1 MVEQITSEGV
11 HTEFAKELGLKEAI
25 SIAVGAMIGGG
36 IFSVLGRLAGIAG
49 PAAMLSFFLGGII
62 AFLTANS
69 YFRLV
74 SKYPSAG
81 GEFVILRKGFK
92 DKPIIGDSIGT
103 MLWLGYSVTIALY
116 AFTFGLYTSEFIHDV
131 TGMYFFDTSN
141 TGLITGRKIFAFLS
155 IFVFM
160 IINLRGVKETGTIQ
174 NVIVAFKLGVL
185 FFIGLLG
192 FLYFKGDRYTPFAN
206 DDDPYGLSDNGD
218 LFGGFSGIVIGA
230 AVIFV
235 SYEGFQV
242 IANTVEE
249 MKYPARD
256 VKRGMYISVI
266 TVTITYMVVTFAT
279 FSLVKDPNNIDEAA
293 LIQAVEFLGG
303 WAVLLITLGAAAST
317 TSAINATLLGSSR
330 LAYVMSDYGAFPK
343 KLAVISKKSKVP
355 YLAIIVTSTIS
366 WLFTF
371 FGNAEEIA
379 EVGSII
385 FLGIF
390 LSINLAILQIF
401 KEERNIIAKV
411 ASVLIIIFMILV
423 FGFFATHLEESL
435 LAIIVLVVFTSLT
448 FLWIFVN
455 KNVQKDVEVDET
467 KYDLPPLGKELIAEF
482 SLTRARTDEFFI
494 DLNNMLVPISGEKF
508 ETQNWQIS
516 ALIARKYNVKV
527 TILYIGNKESKLDK
541 AKEYFDKY
549 QVDYNVI
556 VKKSAKIGVKKGN
569 HKTIPEQIID
579 TYHEGDYQLIT
590 MASRRKKGFLE
601 RLFDKSVSKHVVDN
615 VDSAVLQVHPAKYGQ
630 RRDEI
635 ENMFLLFD
643 GSERDSYLGRWAN
656 IISSAGPA
664 SKVHTYHIVQIPQ
677 TISLSDAA
685 KFPEVIRSGENF
697 RKYAQELTDRL
708 NLNAES
714 TLLYGHSFVKS
725 LVLATEK
732 HEPDAVLI
740 GHTKDEGLWN
750 RLRTRLAYRI
760 MRKVN
765 SAVIVFH
772 MPEH

>member
-1 MVEQITSEGV
+1 MVEQISSEGAR
-11 HTEFAKELGLKEAI
+11 TEFAKELGLKEAI

-49 PAAMLSFFLGGII
+49 PAAILSFFLGGVI

-81 GEFVILRKGFK
+81 GEFVILRKGFA
-92 DKPIIGDSIGT
+92 DKPIIGNSIGT

-131 TGMYFFDTSN
+131 TGSHFFDTN
-141 TGLITGRKIFAFLS
+141 NPDLLTGRKVFAFLS
-155 IFVFM
+155 IFIFM

-185 FFIGLLG
+185 FFIGFLG
-192 FLYFKGDRYTPFAN
+192 ILYFKGDRYTPFAN
-206 DDDPYGLSDNGD
+206 KEDPYGLSENGD

-279 FSLVKDPNNIDEAA
+279 FSLVDDPNNIDEAA
-293 LIQAVEFLGG
+293 LIQAVESLGE
-303 WAVLLITLGAAAST
+303 WAVLLIVLGAAAST

-343 KLAVISKKSKVP
+343 RLAVISKKSKVP
-355 YLAIIVTSTIS
+355 YLAIIVTSAIS

-390 LSINLAILQIF
+390 LSINLAILKIF
-401 KEERNIIAKV
+401 KEERNMIAKV
-411 ASVLIIIFMILV
+411 ATVLIIIFMLLV
-423 FGFFATHLEESL
+423 FGYFFTHLEESL
-435 LAIIVLVVFTSLT
+435 LAIIVLLVFTGLT
-448 FLWIFVN
+448 FLWIFIN
-455 KNVQKDVEVDET
+455 QNVQKDVQVDEA
-467 KYDLPPLGKELIAEF
+467 KYDLPPLGKDLIAQF
-482 SLTRARTDEFFI
+482 NITGARTDEFFI

-556 VKKSAKIGVKKGN
+556 VKKRDKLGAKKGN

-579 TYHEGDYQLIT
+579 TYNEGDYQLIT

-615 VDSAVLQVHPAKYGQ
+615 VDSAVLQVHPPKYGQ
-630 RRDEI
+630 RKDEI

-664 SKVHTYHIVQIPQ
+664 SKIHTYHIVQIPQ

-714 TLLYGHSFVKS
+714 TLLYGHNFVKS
-725 LVLATEK
+725 LVLATEQ

>member
-11 HTEFAKELGLKEAI
+11 HTEFAKELGLKEGI

-49 PAAMLSFFLGGII
+49 PSAILSFFLGGVI

-69 YFRLV
+69 YYRLV

-81 GEFVILRKGFK
+81 GEFVILRRGF
-92 DKPIIGDSIGT
+92 DKRPIIGNSTGA

-116 AFTFGLYTSEFIHDV
+116 AFTFGLYTSEALYKATELH
-131 TGMYFFDTSN
+131 FFDIHNSDPV
-141 TGLITGRKIFAFLS
+141 TGRKVLAFLS

-160 IINLRGVKETGTIQ
+160 LINLRGVKETGTIQ

-185 FFIGLLG
+185 FFIGILG
-192 FLYFKGDRYTPFAN
+192 FIYLKGDRYTPFTKS
-206 DDDPYGLSDNGD
+206 DDPLELASED

-249 MKYPARD
+249 MKNPARD
-256 VKRGMYISVI
+256 VKIGMYISVI
-266 TVTITYMVVTFAT
+266 TVTLTYMIVTFAT
-279 FSLVKDPNNIDEAA
+279 FSLVEDPDNISEAA
-293 LIQAVEFLGG
+293 LIQAVEFVGP
-303 WAVLLITLGAAAST
+303 WAVLLVTLGAAAST

-330 LAYVMSDYGAFPK
+330 LAYVMSDWGAFPK

-355 YLAIIVTSTIS
+355 YLAIITTSAIS
-366 WLFTF
+366 WFFTF

-390 LSINLAILQIF
+390 LSMNLAVIQIF
-401 KEERNIIAKV
+401 KGERNIIAK
-411 ASVLIIIFMILV
+411 AAIVLIIFFMLLV
-423 FGFFATHLEESL
+423 FSFFATHLEESL
-435 LAIIVLVVFTSLT
+435 LAIIVLIVFSALT
-448 FLWIFVN
+448 LIWMYVSQRL
-455 KNVQKDVEVDET
+455 QKDAEIDES
-467 KYDLPPLGKELIAEF
+467 KYDLPPLGKELIVGFKAKQ
-482 SLTRARTDEFFI
+482 TRTDDFFI
-494 DLNNMLVPISGEKF
+494 DLERMLVPIAGEKF
-508 ETQNWQIS
+508 ETKNWQLS
-516 ALIARKYNVKV
+516 ALIARKYGVKV
-527 TILYIGNKESKLDK
+527 TLLYIGSNKKKLEK
-541 AKEYFDKY
+541 SRGYFDKY
-549 QVDYNVI
+549 NVEYDVI
-556 VKKSAKIGVKKGN
+556 IKKGN
-569 HKTIPEQIID
+569 NIPEQIIE
-579 TYHEGDYQLIT
+579 TYHEGDYQLIS
-590 MASRRKKGFLE
+590 MASRRKKGFIE
-601 RLFDKSVSKHVVDN
+601 RLLDKSVSKHVVDN
-615 VDSAVLQVHPAKYGQ
+615 VDCAILQVHPPKYGQ
-630 RRDEI
+630 ARDDI

-643 GSERDSYLGRWAN
+643 GSERDTYLGRWAN
-656 IISSAGPA
+656 IISSAG
-664 SKVHTYHIVQIPQ
+664 SKSTVNAYHIVEIPQ
-677 TISLSDAA
+677 TISLDDAA
-685 KFPEVIRSGENF
+685 QFPEVQRSNDDF
-697 RKYAQELTDRL
+697 RKYTQDITDRL

-714 TLLYGHSFVKS
+714 TILFGHSFVKS

-760 MRKVN
+760 MRKVD

-772 MPEH
+772 MPEQ

>member
-1 MVEQITSEGV
+1 MADQITSEGV

-49 PAAMLSFFLGGII
+49 PAAMISFFLGGII

-81 GEFVILRKGFK
+81 GEFVILRKGFA
-92 DKPIIGDSIGT
+92 DKPIIGNSIGT

-116 AFTFGLYTSEFIHDV
+116 AFTFGLYTSEFIYNV
-131 TGMYFFDTSN
+131 TGSNFFDTNN
-141 TGLITGRKIFAFLS
+141 TDLVTGRKVFAFLS
-155 IFVFM
+155 IFTFM

-185 FFIGLLG
+185 FFIGFLG
-192 FLYFKGDRYTPFAN
+192 ILYFKGERYTPFAR
-206 DDDPYGLSDNGD
+206 DVDPYGIASKD

-256 VKRGMYISVI
+256 VKRAMNISVI
-266 TVTITYMVVTFAT
+266 TVTITYMLVTFAT
-279 FSLVKDPNNIDEAA
+279 FSLVEDTNNIDEAA
-293 LIQAVEFLGG
+293 LIQAVEFLGPL
-303 WAVLLITLGAAAST
+303 AVLLVTLGAAAST

-343 KLAVISKKSKVP
+343 KLAVISKKSRVP
-355 YLAIIVTSTIS
+355 YAAIILTSAIS
-366 WLFTF
+366 WFFTF

-390 LSINLAILQIF
+390 LSINLAVLKIF
-401 KEERNIIAKV
+401 RDDRNLIAK
-411 ASVLIIIFMILV
+411 AAAVLIIIFMLLV
-423 FGFFATHLEESL
+423 FGFFITHLEQSM
-435 LAIIVLVVFTSLT
+435 LAIIVLIVFISLT
-448 FLWIFVN
+448 FIWIFVN
-455 KNVQKDVEVDET
+455 QNVQKDVEIDLA

-482 SLTRARTDEFFI
+482 NATGVRTDDFFI
-494 DLNNMLVPISGEKF
+494 DLDNMLVPVSGEKF
-508 ETQNWQIS
+508 ETQNWQLS

-527 TILYIGNKESKLDK
+527 TILYIGNKESKLEK
-541 AKEYFDKY
+541 PKSYFDRY
-549 QVDYNVI
+549 NINYNVI
-556 VKKSAKIGVKKGN
+556 VKKGKGN
-569 HKTIPEQIID
+569 SVPEQIIEA
-579 TYHEGDYQLIT
+579 YHEGDYQLVT
-590 MASRRKKGFLE
+590 MASRRKKGFFE
-601 RLFDKSVSKHVVDN
+601 RLFDQSISKHVVDN
-615 VDSAVLQVHPAKYGQ
+615 VDCAILQVHPPKYGQ
-630 RRDEI
+630 RKDEI

-643 GSERDSYLGRWAN
+643 GSERDPYLARWAN
-656 IISSAGPA
+656 IISSAGPQ
-664 SKVHTYHIVQIPQ
+664 SKVHTYHLIQIPQ

-685 KFPEVIRSGENF
+685 QFPEVIRSGDNF
-697 RKYAQELTDRL
+697 RKYAQDITDRL
-708 NLNAES
+708 NLNAEP

-725 LVLATEK
+725 LVQATEK

-765 SAVIVFH
+765 SAVVVFH
-772 MPEH
+772 MPEQ

>member
-1 MVEQITSEGV
+1 
-11 HTEFAKELGLKEAI
+11 
-25 SIAVGAMIGGG
+25 
-36 IFSVLGRLAGIAG
+36 
-49 PAAMLSFFLGGII
+49 
-62 AFLTANS
+62 
-69 YFRLV
+69 
-74 SKYPSAG
+74 
-81 GEFVILRKGFK
+81 
-92 DKPIIGDSIGT
+92 
-103 MLWLGYSVTIALY
+103 
-116 AFTFGLYTSEFIHDV
+116 
-131 TGMYFFDTSN
+131 
-141 TGLITGRKIFAFLS
+141 
-155 IFVFM
+155 
-160 IINLRGVKETGTIQ
+160 
-174 NVIVAFKLGVL
+174 
-185 FFIGLLG
+185 
-192 FLYFKGDRYTPFAN
+192 
-206 DDDPYGLSDNGD
+206 
-218 LFGGFSGIVIGA
+218 
-230 AVIFV
+230 
-235 SYEGFQV
+235 
-242 IANTVEE
+242 
-249 MKYPARD
+249 
-256 VKRGMYISVI
+256 
-266 TVTITYMVVTFAT
+266 MVVTFAT

-293 LIQAVEFLGG
+293 LIQAVEFLGE
-303 WAVLLITLGAAAST
+303 WAVLLIVLGAAAST

-343 KLAVISKKSKVP
+343 RLAVISKKSKVP
-355 YLAIIVTSTIS
+355 YLAIIVTSAIS

-390 LSINLAILQIF
+390 LSINLAILKIF
-401 KEERNIIAKV
+401 KEERNMIAKV
-411 ASVLIIIFMILV
+411 ATVLIIIFMLLV
-423 FGFFATHLEESL
+423 FGYFFTHLEESL
-435 LAIIVLVVFTSLT
+435 LAIIVLLVFTGLT
-448 FLWIFVN
+448 FLWIFIN
-455 KNVQKDVEVDET
+455 QNVQKDVQVDEA
-467 KYDLPPLGKELIAEF
+467 KYDLPPLGKDLITQF
-482 SLTRARTDEFFI
+482 NLTGARTDEFFI

-549 QVDYNVI
+549 QVDYSVI
-556 VKKSAKIGVKKGN
+556 VKKRDKLVVKQGN

-579 TYHEGDYQLIT
+579 TYNEGDYQLIT

-615 VDSAVLQVHPAKYGQ
+615 VDSAVLQVHPPKYGQ
-630 RRDEI
+630 RKDEI

-677 TISLSDAA
+677 TISLSDAS

-697 RKYAQELTDRL
+697 RKYAQGLTDRL

-714 TLLYGHSFVKS
+714 TLLYGHNFVKS
-725 LVLATEK
+725 LVLATEQ